1 MDKMRWAVVLAALA
15 LAACNE
21 LPQETGKPY
30 AGKTDT
36 KPYADDQWKGDK
48 AKYEKA
54 LADRAKYQDDYSQSR
69 AYK

>member
-1 MDKMRWAVVLAALA
+1 MGRMRGLVTVACLA

-36 KPYADDQWKGDK
+36 KAYADDRWKGDK
-48 AKYEKA
+48 W
-54 LADRAKYQDDYSQSR
+54 RAR
-69 AYK
+69 WRTPPL